1 MHKLAYRIDDAA
13 EVVGFSRS
21 TLYKDIQSGD
31 LKTICRG
38 RSRRITHVALETY
51 LRMLQARSAGAAA
64 PNKAAAERT
73 DPVKRPGKAV
83 RL

>member
-1 MHKLAYRIDDAA
+1 MTKLAYRIDDAA

-38 RSRRITHVALETY
+38 RSRRITHAA
-51 LRMLQARSAGAAA
+51 LQAYLKVLQRRSSA
-64 PNKAAAERT
+64 PAETVSAQQNNKLRSS
-73 DPVKRPGKAV
+73 GKAV
-83 RL
+83 R